1 MTVRPKSSPRQVES
15 AEDLCIYRADASSV
29 SPCHTCRWRHR
40 RADDLPENLD
50 DEWNRNQIRT
60 RPTAGGGPRRKAAAR
75 PARGGTHRTGPLTA
89 TRRPRH
95 TSGRGQAGRPADR
108 GGRLFSCTVALKPET
123 TVAYLDGELDMSTA
137 VSHDPFGPL
146 AKTGGREAMA
156 VTTFEDL
163 QLADRSHH

>member
-15 AEDLCIYRADASSV
+15 AEDLCISRADASSV

-40 RADDLPENLD
+40 RA
-50 DEWNRNQIRT
+50 
-60 RPTAGGGPRRKAAAR
+60 
-75 PARGGTHRTGPLTA
+75 
-89 TRRPRH
+89 
-95 TSGRGQAGRPADR
+95 
-108 GGRLFSCTVALKPET
+108 GRLFSCTVALKPET

-163 QLADRSHH
+163 PLADRSHHWDGDEADKRVREWA

>member
-1 MTVRPKSSPRQVES
+1 MESKPDPHSADGWRAPSQQSRGTPSPRG
-15 AEDLCIYRADASSV
+15 DAS
-29 SPCHTCRWRHR
+29 
-40 RADDLPENLD
+40 D
-50 DEWNRNQIRT
+50 
-60 RPTAGGGPRRKAAAR
+60 RPSDG
-75 PARGGTHRTGPLTA
+75 H

-146 AKTGGREAMA
+146 AKAGSDIIVNLSGVR
-156 VTTFEDL
+156 
-163 QLADRSHH
+163 